1 MNLCFEQML
10 QFQQMDLKQPLI
22 HLATTL
28 SDGSSI
34 WGGGGGAVYLDR
46 SGTFKIILQEKN
58 EGINKGEKK
67 RKDSS
72 PLFWGRVSQGTE
84 QEMVGCLHLAGM

>member
-1 MNLCFEQML
+1 M
-10 QFQQMDLKQPLI
+10 
-22 HLATTL
+22 
-28 SDGSSI
+28 
-34 WGGGGGAVYLDR
+34 YLDR

-84 QEMVGCLHLAGM
+84 QEMVVCLHLAGM